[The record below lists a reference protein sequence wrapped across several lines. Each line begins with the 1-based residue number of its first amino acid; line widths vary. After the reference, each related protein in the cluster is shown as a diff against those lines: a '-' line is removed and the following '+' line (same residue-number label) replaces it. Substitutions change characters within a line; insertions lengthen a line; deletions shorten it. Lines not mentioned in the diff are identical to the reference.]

1 MIIATLS
8 QQHKKSRNVL
18 QIPVTPR
25 ESAGPT
31 KSKKR
36 LHSDAFKETEGAE
49 KRLPQAKPTEVKSN
63 SSATTSS
70 HEEEMESILSSAR
83 KMGFRNF
90 DELATW
96 YYTSPSPSSSVLQFS
111 QKMSRQRHLAGLLES
126 IFADSM
132 QWPDNESQGIRQAA
146 MRAVEG
152 IIGDEMK
159 SLGKQVEAT
168 EGQGQYPTPLPSHQT
183 EDKEIELKAGRHLIQ
198 ERVSD
203 NQNVKH

>member
-1 MIIATLS
+1 MILESPS
-8 QQHKKSRNVL
+8 QQHRKSRKLL
-18 QIPVTPR
+18 QIAVNPR
-25 ESAGPT
+25 KSAGPT
-31 KSKKR
+31 KLKRR
-36 LHSDAFKETEGAE
+36 LHSDASTETEGAE
-49 KRLPQAKPTEVKSN
+49 KRLPQTKPTEVKSN

-111 QKMSRQRHLAGLLES
+111 QKMSRQRHLAGLFDS

-168 EGQGQYPTPLPSHQT
+168 KGRKNIRRPCQALTQRTRRLNSRQ
-183 EDKEIELKAGRHLIQ
+183 AGNCQIDTGAR
-198 ERVSD
+198 
-203 NQNVKH
+203 K

>member
-1 MIIATLS
+1 
-8 QQHKKSRNVL
+8 
-18 QIPVTPR
+18 
-25 ESAGPT
+25 
-31 KSKKR
+31 
-36 LHSDAFKETEGAE
+36 
-49 KRLPQAKPTEVKSN
+49 
-63 SSATTSS
+63 
-70 HEEEMESILSSAR
+70 ILSSAR

-111 QKMSRQRHLAGLLES
+111 QKMSRQRHLAGLFES

-168 EGQGQYPTPLPSHQT
+168 EGQGQY
-183 EDKEIELKAGRHLIQ
+183 
-198 ERVSD
+198 
-203 NQNVKH
+203 